1 MAIFQYW
8 LLWHTYV
15 MAINIVLPITTLQET
30 PAGIDFVDGDVI
42 AEIITILKK
51 EKNEGPLIDSLIK
64 QCRRSSD
71 QRRFANHKLIGGP
84 HGLPIHQE
92 DQEEATE
99 SFDDII
105 YVGSAISD
113 YFKHIIFAHSSVNW
127 H

>member
-8 LLWHTYV
+8 LLWHTY
-15 MAINIVLPITTLQET
+15 AIAITTLQET

-105 YVGSAISD
+105 YVGPKRSD
-113 YFKHIIFAHSSVNW
+113 YSKHIMFAHSSVNW